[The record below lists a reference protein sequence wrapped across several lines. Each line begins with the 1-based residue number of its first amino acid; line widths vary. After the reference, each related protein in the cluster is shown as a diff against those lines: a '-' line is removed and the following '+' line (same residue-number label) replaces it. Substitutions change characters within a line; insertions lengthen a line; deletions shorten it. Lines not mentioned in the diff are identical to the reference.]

1 MRVGSWVSK
10 IDDPRMIADNV
21 GKIVQKHAAGPFQCF
36 VVRWAGGWENN
47 YPPFDSVVR
56 RPMPSKRKHKGKS
69 GR

>member
-1 MRVGSWVSK
+1 
-10 IDDPRMIADNV
+10 MIYELTALWLAIPWGYRLLLV
-21 GKIVQKHAAGPFQCF
+21 AIAAIVVMGIAYDWC
-36 VVRWAGGWENN
+36 